1 MDNYEK
7 KPKEP
12 VQPDVVEI
20 PNNAPDDWEDA
31 DNIRP
36 DPWAELWGD
45 AE

>member
-7 KPKEP
+7 KIPKEP
-12 VQPDVVEI
+12 VQPNVEI
-20 PNNAPDDWEDA
+20 PNNALDDWEDT
-31 DNIRP
+31 DNTRP